1 MKLSLFADDKIFN
14 IENSKDTTKKLREL
28 INGFDKVSGYKINIH
43 KCVTFLYTNN
53 KLSEKEIKKVIPFI
67 ITSKRIKYLGINL
80 IMKAKQLYS
89 ENYKTLVKET
99 EDVQIEGS
107 TVFMDWK
114 NNIVKMTILPKAI

>member
-43 KCVTFLYTNN
+43 KCVAFLYTNN

-80 IMKAKQLYS
+80 IMEAKQLYS

>member
-43 KCVTFLYTNN
+43 KCVAFLYTNN

-80 IMKAKQLYS
+80 IMEAKQLYS

-99 EDVQIEGS
+99 EDVQIGGS

>member
-43 KCVTFLYTNN
+43 KCVAFLYTNN

-80 IMKAKQLYS
+80 IMEAKQLYS

-99 EDVQIEGS
+99 EDVLRYLR
-107 TVFMDWK
+107 F
-114 NNIVKMTILPKAI
+114 

>member
-1 MKLSLFADDKIFN
+1 MDLAKLQD
-14 IENSKDTTKKLREL
+14 
-28 INGFDKVSGYKINIH
+28 KINIH
-43 KCVTFLYTNN
+43 KCVVFLYINN
-53 KLSEKEIKKVIPFI
+53 KLSEKDIKKIITFI

-80 IMKAKQLYS
+80 IMEVKHQYS